1 MARSSLDGIERRSP
15 TPAGQDSAALGPS
28 DSSDSG
34 SDVAGLGNLDDGD
47 PGAPVDVMTADDR
60 EHPCVA
66 SETLGAGADTDAAGT
81 GERRSGVGDGGALD
95 APDLA
100 PDHVV
105 SVNEISAAYDDLQAV
120 FQAGDEE
127 PPPRALDIATA
138 VQADAD
144 ESRAK
149 EAEAEDNAELPATRA
164 TGATRGRTRASG
176 AAKPRKRTRAKSAA
190 VKAR

>member
-1 MARSSLDGIERRSP
+1 MARSSLDGIERGLP
-15 TPAGQDSAALGPS
+15 TPAGHDSASLGPS

-60 EHPCVA
+60 EHPSVS

-95 APDLA
+95 APDIA
-100 PDHVV
+100 PDRVV
-105 SVNEISAAYDDLQAV
+105 SVNEISAAYDDPEAV
-120 FQAGDEE
+120 FQADDEE
-127 PPPRALDIATA
+127 PQPRVLDIATA

-144 ESRAK
+144 ENRD
-149 EAEAEDNAELPATRA
+149 EEPEAEDDAELPATRA
-164 TGATRGRTRASG
+164 SGAARGRTRASG
-176 AAKPRKRTRAKSAA
+176 AAKPHKRTRAKSAA
-190 VKAR
+190 KAR